1 LALIYASH
9 LSPAD
14 YFPAALSTE
23 TWLAIYETPMPV
35 INTEDLELDDDN
47 ECNPPRTRKP
57 RGRPKKKK
65 ENRATH
71 RATRGLQDAELELGE
86 EGQAIRPRNR
96 CGTCGETG
104 HNVHTCRQPH
114 Q

>member
-1 LALIYASH
+1 LAFIYASH

-47 ECNPPRTRKP
+47 EYNPP
-57 RGRPKKKK
+57 
-65 ENRATH
+65 
-71 RATRGLQDAELELGE
+71 
-86 EGQAIRPRNR
+86 
-96 CGTCGETG
+96 
-104 HNVHTCRQPH
+104 
-114 Q
+114 